1 MINLTYEDALTAI
14 DKLINE
20 LESIKENKEFEIKN
34 ITERYLIIDA
44 LALLEKKL
52 DEELREKLE
61 KNNFRIDI
69 HATKAHKNEY
79 LKINS

>member
-1 MINLTYEDALTAI
+1 MKLILNMVVKAKRRTKMINLTYEDALTAI

-20 LESIKENKEFEIKN
+20 LESIKENKEFKIKN

-61 KNNFRIDI
+61 KDI
-69 HATKAHKNEY
+69 Q
-79 LKINS
+79 LM

>member
-1 MINLTYEDALTAI
+1 MINLTYEDALKAI

-20 LESIKENKEFEIKN
+20 LESIKENKEFKIKN

-61 KNNFRIDI
+61 KDI
-69 HATKAHKNEY
+69 Q
-79 LKINS
+79 LM

>member
-1 MINLTYEDALTAI
+1 MINLTYEDALIAI

-20 LESIKENKEFEIKN
+20 LESIKGNKEFKIKN

-61 KNNFRIDI
+61 Q
-69 HATKAHKNEY
+69 
-79 LKINS
+79 KIQLM

>member
-20 LESIKENKEFEIKN
+20 LESIKENKEFKIKN

-61 KNNFRIDI
+61 KNIQRM
-69 HATKAHKNEY
+69 
-79 LKINS
+79 

>member
-20 LESIKENKEFEIKN
+20 LESIKENKEFKIKN

-52 DEELREKLE
+52 DEELRKKLE
-61 KNNFRIDI
+61 KDI
-69 HATKAHKNEY
+69 Q
-79 LKINS
+79 LM

>member
-1 MINLTYEDALTAI
+1 MKLILNMVVKAKRRTKMINLTYEDALTAI

-20 LESIKENKEFEIKN
+20 LESIKENKEFKIKN

-61 KNNFRIDI
+61 KNIQ
-69 HATKAHKNEY
+69 
-79 LKINS
+79 LM

>member
-61 KNNFRIDI
+61 KNIQ
-69 HATKAHKNEY
+69 
-79 LKINS
+79 LM

>member
-1 MINLTYEDALTAI
+1 MKLILNMVVKAKRRTKMINLTYEDALKAI

-20 LESIKENKEFEIKN
+20 LESIKENKEFKIKN

-61 KNNFRIDI
+61 KDI
-69 HATKAHKNEY
+69 Q
-79 LKINS
+79 LM

>member
-1 MINLTYEDALTAI
+1 MKLILNMVVKVKRRTKMINLTYEDALTAI

-20 LESIKENKEFEIKN
+20 LESIKENKEFKIKN

-61 KNNFRIDI
+61 KNIQ
-69 HATKAHKNEY
+69 
-79 LKINS
+79 LM